1 MDNNQERHQQ
11 FNQNIITEMWNID
24 NYIQDSLGNKRNT
37 PSLKERTEWAEL
49 KKKEHDKL
57 TNKQKLEDNPAQG

>member
-24 NYIQDSLGNKRNT
+24 NYIQDSLGNKRNA
-37 PSLKERTEWAEL
+37 PVNHL
-49 KKKEHDKL
+49 
-57 TNKQKLEDNPAQG
+57 AQSV